1 MLPDRPFLS
10 PARLWLALR
19 RWVWWLGDQGIGFPF
34 WYFLRFE
41 GRPHATYAWKQ
52 RTGKRPTLYDFER

>member
-1 MLPDRPFLS
+1 
-10 PARLWLALR
+10 
-19 RWVWWLGDQGIGFPF
+19 VWWLGDQGIGFPF